1 MTPTPKSK
9 LTLDEILIRF
19 GYQQR
24 LRERTDF
31 VSFLKLDPELAQEAL
46 RMKPMSQEEAKA
58 AISILLRELVPE
70 SPNWKTDPEAKVYAE
85 GFAACRE
92 QMLKNLEGLWAK

>member
-9 LTLDEILIRF
+9 LTQILADLHGCEID
-19 GYQQR
+19 G
-24 LRERTDF
+24 
-31 VSFLKLDPELAQEAL
+31 PEDCPAVQEAL
-46 RMKPMSQEEAKA
+46 PQIVS
-58 AISILLRELVPE
+58 LLRELVPE